1 MSIDLEAIEAR
12 LKAATPGPWINR
24 PEKSF
29 NVQSVNKNIASCFR
43 TENADFIA
51 HSREDIPALL
61 AEVERLNAELYPEK
75 ELEEQRAKRW
85 EAEKRLLQK
94 TREQLA
100 SVTAERDAAIAD
112 INLLEDCSV
121 CKHHD
126 CDSCDLA
133 GTECRFEWRGAGKE
147 QNDG

>member
-1 MSIDLEAIEAR
+1 MIDLEAIEAR
-12 LKAATPGPWINR
+12 VNAASEGPWINR

-43 TENADFIA
+43 TGNAEFIA
-51 HSREDIPALL
+51 HAREDIPALL
-61 AEVERLNAELYPEK
+61 AEVKRQAAEI
-75 ELEEQRAKRW
+75 A
-85 EAEKRLLQK
+85 A
-94 TREQLA
+94 
-100 SVTAERDAAIAD
+100 VTAEQDAAIAD

-133 GTECRFEWRGAGKE
+133 GTECRFEWRGARKE
-147 QNDG
+147 RNGTGRSGENG